1 MHRMPYKTVYRE
13 RQKMR
18 KAEKVATVPREKL
31 IIPTNALLEPE
42 NIPKKYPIRF
52 HVEARN
58 GKFLEAQNEK

>member
-1 MHRMPYKTVYRE
+1 
-13 RQKMR
+13 MR